1 MSYNIRLDVASDGDN
16 RWDMRKERMINLIK
30 YYEPDLMGLQEVL
43 NNQYEYLNQSL
54 SQYASFGGGRD
65 DGKNK
70 GERSCIFYKKDKFKL
85 LKQHTFWLSP
95 TPEKI
100 TKGWDAALVRV
111 CTYGLFQDIKTKKLF
126 WMFNTH
132 FDHIGKEARLESAKL
147 IVQKI
152 KTLNTQNYPVF
163 VTGDFNSSAD
173 DAPAQYMSSQ
183 LTDCFL
189 AAKIIHGNGASFND
203 FKFLEIPK
211 VRIDYVFTNL
221 KSGIEKFITITD
233 SYDLKY
239 ISDHFPVM
247 ATIKI
252 K

>member
-111 CTYGLFQDIKTKKLF
+111 CTYGLFQDLKTIMIL
-126 WMFNTH
+126 
-132 FDHIGKEARLESAKL
+132 
-147 IVQKI
+147 
-152 KTLNTQNYPVF
+152 
-163 VTGDFNSSAD
+163 
-173 DAPAQYMSSQ
+173 
-183 LTDCFL
+183 
-189 AAKIIHGNGASFND
+189 
-203 FKFLEIPK
+203 KF
-211 VRIDYVFTNL
+211 
-221 KSGIEKFITITD
+221 
-233 SYDLKY
+233 
-239 ISDHFPVM
+239 
-247 ATIKI
+247 
-252 K
+252 